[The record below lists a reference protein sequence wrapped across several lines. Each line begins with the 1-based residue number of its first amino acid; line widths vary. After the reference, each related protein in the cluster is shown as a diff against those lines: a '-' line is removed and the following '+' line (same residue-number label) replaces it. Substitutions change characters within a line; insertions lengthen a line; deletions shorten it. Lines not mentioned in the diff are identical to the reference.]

1 MSDFLSTY
9 IKKDNKKLKGA
20 KKVPQDYLNT
30 IDTGPNFEKL
40 KGTDTLPKTEK
51 LKGIDSS
58 YKGEK
63 LKGIDINQK
72 EKPKSEDTMA
82 IDLLMGDAK
91 KKKSSKPEYETIKT
105 KELSPWGEQSEA
117 NEKAFKKKKYE
128 DSVKKFKKG
137 K

>member
-30 IDTGPNFEKL
+30 IDTSPNF
-40 KGTDTLPKTEK
+40 EK

-117 NEKAFKKKKYE
+117 NEKALMNAHKKKKYE

>member
-30 IDTGPNFEKL
+30 IDTSPNF
-40 KGTDTLPKTEK
+40 EK

-91 KKKSSKPEYETIKT
+91 KKKSSKPESETIKT